1 MRRKLS
7 RRKKM
12 RRKLSRRWNFEELCL
27 QLECRLCSLVITDQ
41 VTWTKW
47 KLYSAKISPP
57 CLTICC
63 NSSQQKK
70 EERSV
75 EMQSH
80 EAGLFRAAHAPLS
93 STTAGGGGRAGLCG
107 STMCACGQP
116 TTRAAT
122 APASERAARRYHSR
136 NSRPPGA
143 RRGAAAR
150 QPHGSG
156 RC

>member
-93 STTAGGGGRAGLCG
+93 SSHSWGGQGRTAWQHHVRLWAVWGCHSACLRVGRSSL
-107 STMCACGQP
+107 S
-116 TTRAAT
+116 
-122 APASERAARRYHSR
+122 
-136 NSRPPGA
+136 
-143 RRGAAAR
+143 
-150 QPHGSG
+150 
-156 RC
+156 